1 MKMTYIQLRNYA
13 SIFTGMSRTKI
24 EIDFTKSIHKI
35 IHIKGPNGSGKTSLL
50 STFHPF
56 AYNKEDDSRDNSE
69 LILAG
74 KEGYKEIH
82 YKDGND
88 EYIIRH
94 IYQPK
99 PNNKRTV
106 KSFISINGN
115 EMNANGNVTSFL
127 EIVKDTLGIEPDF
140 LRLLRLGPQVSSFIK
155 LSNSQRKDYASI
167 LLAEVGMYAK
177 MFKRVSEK
185 SRNIKNTMKIV
196 SEKLNRLHVI
206 DDSELRQEIQ
216 RLEKNISDNNII
228 IDDYTNQIGIYKGEI
243 NSLNDTN
250 DFRYDLVSMERNI
263 MEKEKY
269 YNKLL
274 SNIKNDMTTSELE
287 NSIKNIEL
295 KIQEMLN
302 NRDMSKLVLDMNI
315 NNLSKLYDARR
326 EKEDILSKFTT
337 KSDINTLENKIK
349 ELEHSKKEKYVDIE
363 MTCTVNE
370 LEQVCA
376 LLENLYWI
384 INDIRSVSKQA
395 YTHAI
400 NKRLDGRRIE
410 KWCNDNLSILSAN
423 IAKLDN
429 KLAMT
434 DVKPSNFIYIIAEP
448 DCNDNSCIYREFYND
463 HTNANKENEITK
475 IKSEIAS
482 LERKMDYFNDILFST
497 SKIDT
502 LQQTIN
508 INSSLINKTGY
519 SHIINLPYILNSIL
533 NDEVKFYNENKIVE
547 RISLYQSKIE
557 YDEIEITINKLRR
570 ELNELNT
577 NKDIIDT
584 ISNELERI
592 ISDITEYNNIIET
605 KRNEYNKYISL
616 IEESNTD
623 KEILISALEASNNK
637 DKVEEELK
645 HDRIEY
651 QKALSIHNQTNELL
665 VSINN
670 LELNKNK
677 VRLLNNELSNKLEE
691 TKYKLRDYD
700 NLIVELNQLN
710 KEFDDIDIVRESL
723 TNSKGIPLLFQK
735 VYLNNI
741 QIIANDLLNIIYN
754 GTLTL
759 DKFEINDSEF
769 RIPYIKEGVVINDVS
784 SASQGEEAFITVVM
798 SFALIMQSI
807 EKYNI
812 MLLDE
817 IDGPLDAKNRSIFLS
832 ILEKQIESIDAEQ
845 VFIISHNDMFSGYHV
860 DILDTKNEG
869 TIKIK

>member
-1 MKMTYIQLRNYA
+1 MKITYIQLRNFA

-24 EIDFTKSIHKI
+24 EIDFTSANQKI

-74 KEGYKEIH
+74 KEGYKEVH
-82 YKDGND
+82 YKEGND

-106 KSFISINGN
+106 KSFISVNGN

-155 LSNSQRKDYASI
+155 LSNTQRKDYASI
-167 LLAEVGMYAK
+167 LLSEVGIYAK
-177 MFKRVSEK
+177 MFKKVSER

-196 SEKLNRLHVI
+196 SEKLNRLHVL
-206 DDSELRQEIQ
+206 DDVELRQEIS
-216 RLEKNISDNNII
+216 RLENNIKENNII
-228 IDDYTNQIGIYKGEI
+228 IDNYTNEIGIYKGKI
-243 NSLNDTN
+243 NSINDSG
-250 DFRYDLVSMERNI
+250 DFRYDLEYMGNNI
-263 MEKEKY
+263 KEKERY

-274 SNIKNDMTTSELE
+274 SNLKTDMSTNDIENNIKRLESRLTELS
-287 NSIKNIEL
+287 NS
-295 KIQEMLN
+295 
-302 NRDMSKLVLDMNI
+302 RDMAKLVLDMNI
-315 NNLSKLYDARR
+315 NNISKLYDARR
-326 EKEDILSKFTT
+326 DKEEILSKFTT
-337 KSDINTLENKIK
+337 KSDVESLENKIK
-349 ELEHSKKEKYVDIE
+349 ELEVLKTSKYIDIE
-363 MTCTVNE
+363 LSCSVSD
-370 LEQVCA
+370 LERVCA
-376 LLENLYWI
+376 VADNLQWI
-384 INDIRSVSKQA
+384 VNDIRSVSKQA
-395 YTHAI
+395 YTYAI

-410 KWCNDNLSILSAN
+410 RWCNDNLSILSAN

-434 DVKPSNFIYIIAEP
+434 DVKPSNFIYIITEP

-463 HTNANKENEITK
+463 HTNTNKESEIMK

-482 LERKMDYFNDILFST
+482 LERKMDYYNDILFAT
-497 SKIDT
+497 SKIDN
-502 LQQTIN
+502 LQQAIN
-508 INSSLINKTGY
+508 INSSLISKTGY
-519 SHIINLPYILNSIL
+519 SNVIELTYILQSIL
-533 NDEVKFYNENKIVE
+533 NDDIKFYNESKMVD
-547 RISLYQSKIE
+547 RISQYQSKIE
-557 YDEIEITINKLRR
+557 YMELDETINKLKR
-570 ELNELNT
+570 ELHELRSNEN
-577 NKDIIDT
+577 IIDS
-584 ISNELERI
+584 ISNELNHI
-592 ISDITEYNNIIET
+592 IKDIEQLNSDIDNSR
-605 KRNEYNKYISL
+605 KEYNKYISL
-616 IEESNTD
+616 IEEVNNE
-623 KEILISALEASNNK
+623 KEKMISALEASNNK

-645 HDRIEY
+645 NYRIEY
-651 QKALSIHNQTNELL
+651 EKAVSIHNQKNDLL
-665 VSINN
+665 VSINK
-670 LELNKNK
+670 LETNKNK
-677 VRLLNNELSNKLEE
+677 VKVLNNDLNNRLED

-700 NLIVELNQLN
+700 NLMTELNQLT
-710 KEFDDIDIVRESL
+710 KEYDDIDIVRESL

-754 GTLTL
+754 GSLTL

-769 RIPYIKEGVVINDVS
+769 RMPYIKEGVVINDVS

-817 IDGPLDAKNRSIFLS
+817 IDGPLDTRNRSIFLS
-832 ILEKQIESIDAEQ
+832 ILEKQIESINAEQ

>member
-1 MKMTYIQLRNYA
+1 MKITYIQLKNFA

-24 EIDFTKSIHKI
+24 EIDFTCSEQKI

-56 AYNKEDDSRDNSE
+56 AYNKEDESRDNSE
-69 LILAG
+69 LILEG

-82 YKDGND
+82 YQDKDD
-88 EYIIRH
+88 KYIIRH

-106 KSFISINGN
+106 KSFISMNGN
-115 EMNANGNVTSFL
+115 ELNANGNVTSFI

-155 LSNSQRKDYASI
+155 LSNTQRKDFASI
-167 LLAEVGMYAK
+167 LLSEVGIYAK
-177 MFKRVSEK
+177 MFKKVSEK

-206 DDSELRQEIQ
+206 DDVELRQEIE
-216 RLEKNISDNNII
+216 RLENTINENNIRM
-228 IDDYTNQIGIYKGEI
+228 DEYTNEIGIYKGKI
-243 NSLNDTN
+243 NSINDSGE
-250 DFRYDLVSMERNI
+250 FRYDLNHMENTIR
-263 MEKEKY
+263 EKEKY

-274 SNIKNDMTTSELE
+274 SNLKTDMSTNDIE
-287 NSIKNIEL
+287 NSIKSLEL
-295 KIQEMLN
+295 KYNELTN
-302 NRDMSKLVLDMNI
+302 SRDMSKLVLDMNV

-326 EKEDILSKFTT
+326 DKEEILSKFTT
-337 KSDINTLENKIK
+337 KSDVESLEAKLN
-349 ELEHSKKEKYVDIE
+349 ELESIKSSKYVDIE
-363 MTCTVNE
+363 LTCTVSD
-370 LEQVCA
+370 LEHICA
-376 LLENLYWI
+376 IADNLYWI
-384 INDIRSVSKQA
+384 VNDIRSVSKQA
-395 YTHAI
+395 YTYAI
-400 NKRLDGRRIE
+400 NKRLEGRRIE
-410 KWCNDNLSILSAN
+410 RWCNDNLSIISAN

-434 DVKPSNFIYIIAEP
+434 DVKPSNFIYIITEP
-448 DCNDNSCIYREFYND
+448 DCNDNTCIYREFYED
-463 HTNANKENEITK
+463 HTSANKENEITK
-475 IKSEIAS
+475 IKSEIAT
-482 LERKMDYFNDILFST
+482 LERKMDFYNDILFAT
-497 SKIDT
+497 NKIDS
-502 LQQTIN
+502 LQQAIN

-519 SHIINLPYILNSIL
+519 ANIIDLTYILQSIL
-533 NDEVKFYNENKIVE
+533 NGDIKFYNENKMVE

-557 YDEIEITINKLRR
+557 YMELDETIDKLKK
-570 ELNELNT
+570 ELHELKSNEN
-577 NKDIIDT
+577 IIDS
-584 ISNELERI
+584 ISNELKRI
-592 ISDITEYNNIIET
+592 ISDIEQLNSDIDKYRDEYN
-605 KRNEYNKYISL
+605 RYITL
-616 IEESNTD
+616 IEETGIE
-623 KEILISALEASNNK
+623 KEQMLSALEASNNK
-637 DKVEEELK
+637 DIVENEIK
-645 HDRIEY
+645 NCKIEY
-651 QKALSIHNQTNELL
+651 EKALSIHEQTNQIL

-670 LELNKNK
+670 LEVNKNK
-677 VRLLNNELSNKLEE
+677 LKILNNDLNYRLED

-700 NLIVELNQLN
+700 NLIKELNELN
-710 KEFDDIDIVRESL
+710 KQYDDIDIVRESL

-754 GTLTL
+754 GTLSL

-769 RIPYIKEGVVINDVS
+769 RIPYIKEGVIINDVS

-817 IDGPLDAKNRSIFLS
+817 IDGPLDTRNRSIFLS
-832 ILEKQIESIDAEQ
+832 ILEKQIESINAEQ

-869 TIKIK
+869 SIKIK

>member
-1 MKMTYIQLRNYA
+1 MKITYIQLRNFA

-24 EIDFTKSIHKI
+24 EIDFTSANQKI

-74 KEGYKEIH
+74 KEGYKEVH
-82 YKDGND
+82 YKEGND

-106 KSFISINGN
+106 KSFISVNGN

-155 LSNSQRKDYASI
+155 LSNTQRKDYASI
-167 LLAEVGMYAK
+167 LLSEVGIYAK
-177 MFKRVSEK
+177 MFKKVSER

-196 SEKLNRLHVI
+196 SEKLNRLHVL
-206 DDSELRQEIQ
+206 DDVELRQEIS
-216 RLEKNISDNNII
+216 RLENNIKENNII
-228 IDDYTNQIGIYKGEI
+228 IDNYTNEIGIYKGKI
-243 NSLNDTN
+243 NSINDSG
-250 DFRYDLVSMERNI
+250 DFRYDLEYMSNNI
-263 MEKEKY
+263 KEKERY

-274 SNIKNDMTTSELE
+274 SNLKTDMSTTDIENNIKRLESRLTELSNSRDMT
-287 NSIKNIEL
+287 
-295 KIQEMLN
+295 
-302 NRDMSKLVLDMNI
+302 KLVLDMNI
-315 NNLSKLYDARR
+315 NSISKLYDARR
-326 EKEDILSKFTT
+326 DKEEILSKFTT
-337 KSDINTLENKIK
+337 KSDVESLENKIK
-349 ELEHSKKEKYVDIE
+349 ELEVLKTSKYVDIE
-363 MTCTVNE
+363 LTCNVSD
-370 LEQVCA
+370 LERVCA
-376 LLENLYWI
+376 VADNLQWI
-384 INDIRSVSKQA
+384 VNDIRSVSKQA
-395 YTHAI
+395 YTYAI

-410 KWCNDNLSILSAN
+410 RWCNDNLSILSAN

-434 DVKPSNFIYIIAEP
+434 DVKPSNFIYIITEP

-463 HTNANKENEITK
+463 HTNTNKESEIMK

-482 LERKMDYFNDILFST
+482 LERKMDYYNDILFAT
-497 SKIDT
+497 SKIDN
-502 LQQTIN
+502 LQQAIN
-508 INSSLINKTGY
+508 INSALISKTGY
-519 SHIINLPYILNSIL
+519 SNIIELSYILQSIL
-533 NDEVKFYNENKIVE
+533 NDDIKFYNESKMVE
-547 RISLYQSKIE
+547 RISQYQSKIE
-557 YDEIEITINKLRR
+557 YMELDETINKLKR
-570 ELNELNT
+570 ELHELRSNEN
-577 NKDIIDT
+577 IIDS
-584 ISNELERI
+584 ISNELNHI
-592 ISDITEYNNIIET
+592 IKDIEQLNSDIDNSR
-605 KRNEYNKYISL
+605 KEYNKYISL
-616 IEESNTD
+616 IEEVNNE
-623 KEILISALEASNNK
+623 KEKMISALEASNNK

-645 HDRIEY
+645 NYRIEY
-651 QKALSIHNQTNELL
+651 EKAVSIHNQTNDLL
-665 VSINN
+665 VSINK
-670 LELNKNK
+670 LETNKNK
-677 VRLLNNELSNKLEE
+677 VKVLNNDLNNRLED

-700 NLIVELNQLN
+700 NLMTELNQLT
-710 KEFDDIDIVRESL
+710 KEYDDIDIVRESL

-754 GTLTL
+754 GSLTL

-769 RIPYIKEGVVINDVS
+769 RMPYIKEGVVINDVS

-817 IDGPLDAKNRSIFLS
+817 IDGPLDTRNRSIFLS
-832 ILEKQIESIDAEQ
+832 ILEKQIESINAEQ

>member
-1 MKMTYIQLRNYA
+1 MKITYIQLRNFA

-24 EIDFTKSIHKI
+24 EIDFTSANQKI

-74 KEGYKEIH
+74 KEGYKEVH
-82 YKDGND
+82 YKEGND

-106 KSFISINGN
+106 KSFISVNGN

-155 LSNSQRKDYASI
+155 LSNTQRKDYASI
-167 LLAEVGMYAK
+167 LLSEVGIYAK
-177 MFKRVSEK
+177 MFKKVSER

-196 SEKLNRLHVI
+196 SEKLNRLHVL
-206 DDSELRQEIQ
+206 DDVELRQEIS
-216 RLEKNISDNNII
+216 RLENNIKENNII
-228 IDDYTNQIGIYKGEI
+228 IDNYTNEIGIYKGKI
-243 NSLNDTN
+243 NSINDSG
-250 DFRYDLVSMERNI
+250 DFRYDLEYMNNNI
-263 MEKEKY
+263 KEKERY

-274 SNIKNDMTTSELE
+274 SNLKTDMSTTDIENNIKRLESRLSEL
-287 NSIKNIEL
+287 S
-295 KIQEMLN
+295 N
-302 NRDMSKLVLDMNI
+302 NRDMTKLVLDMNI
-315 NNLSKLYDARR
+315 NNISKLYDARR
-326 EKEDILSKFTT
+326 DKEEILSKFTT
-337 KSDINTLENKIK
+337 KSDVESLENKIK
-349 ELEHSKKEKYVDIE
+349 ELEVLKTSKYVDIE
-363 MTCTVNE
+363 LTCNVSD
-370 LEQVCA
+370 LERVCA
-376 LLENLYWI
+376 VADNLQWI
-384 INDIRSVSKQA
+384 VNDIRSVSKQA
-395 YTHAI
+395 YTYAI

-410 KWCNDNLSILSAN
+410 RWCNDNLSILSAN

-434 DVKPSNFIYIIAEP
+434 DVKPSNFIYIITEP

-463 HTNANKENEITK
+463 HTNTNKESEIMK

-482 LERKMDYFNDILFST
+482 LERKMDYYNDILFAT
-497 SKIDT
+497 SKIDN
-502 LQQTIN
+502 LQQAIN
-508 INSSLINKTGY
+508 INSALISKTGY
-519 SHIINLPYILNSIL
+519 SNIIELSYILQSIL
-533 NDEVKFYNENKIVE
+533 NDDIKFYNESKMVE
-547 RISLYQSKIE
+547 RISQYQSKIE
-557 YDEIEITINKLRR
+557 YMELDETINKLKR
-570 ELNELNT
+570 ELHELRSNEN
-577 NKDIIDT
+577 IIDS
-584 ISNELERI
+584 ISNELNHI
-592 ISDITEYNNIIET
+592 IKDIEQLNSDIDNSR
-605 KRNEYNKYISL
+605 KEYNKYISL
-616 IEESNTD
+616 IEEVNNE
-623 KEILISALEASNNK
+623 KEKMISALEASNNK

-645 HDRIEY
+645 NYRIEY
-651 QKALSIHNQTNELL
+651 EKAVSIHNQTNDLL
-665 VSINN
+665 VSINK
-670 LELNKNK
+670 LETNKNK
-677 VRLLNNELSNKLEE
+677 VKVLNNDLNNRLED

-700 NLIVELNQLN
+700 NLMTELNQLT
-710 KEFDDIDIVRESL
+710 KEYDDIDIVRESL

-754 GTLTL
+754 GSLTL

-769 RIPYIKEGVVINDVS
+769 RMPYIKEGVVINDVS

-817 IDGPLDAKNRSIFLS
+817 IDGPLDTRNRSIFLS
-832 ILEKQIESIDAEQ
+832 ILEKQIESINAEQ